1 MAEQAKAAEAARL
14 IEEENGKADKAA
26 HEAVAHLYEME
37 DALHRAREA
46 RSTIEETHAT
56 ALLASEQRAKPPS
69 NSLSPVD
76 VKQSAE
82 VEQALAESAASLEE
96 AKHKVSKAE
105 AERDAAKK
113 GSDAREKKLGMVR
126 EKKRAHLKKLT
137 GLYNALS
144 DKYEMA
150 VHANSPKANL
160 DVFDKTAA
168 RAVKAEQE
176 RDAAAEQVASLK
188 AQLREAELAS
198 AQRDVSAE
206 PASSRDHKLRLK
218 VAEQTARADKSQEAR
233 VTLAAEKDALV
244 AEKSSLAA
252 ELAKQKL
259 ALTAAA
265 VHLKKLESSS
275 SAASEVASLQ
285 RKLDEQTDA
294 HARAQKD
301 KQALSNELDK
311 QHLDLKTEIEQ
322 HSKAVEMAASLQA
335 ELAQQKA
342 HLASEQ
348 DRLHADGA
356 GQASESKAL
365 GAREREL
372 EGEAQGY
379 AAAERQAA
387 QLAEEVQKQ
396 QLELSSEKE
405 LSAKAQEV
413 SLAPALTP
421 NP

>member
-1 MAEQAKAAEAARL
+1 M
-14 IEEENGKADKAA
+14 
-26 HEAVAHLYEME
+26 
-37 DALHRAREA
+37 RAREFG
-46 RSTIEETHAT
+46 
-56 ALLASEQRAKPPS
+56 
-69 NSLSPVD
+69 N
-76 VKQSAE
+76 
-82 VEQALAESAASLEE
+82 
-96 AKHKVSKAE
+96 
-105 AERDAAKK
+105 
-113 GSDAREKKLGMVR
+113 
-126 EKKRAHLKKLT
+126 
-137 GLYNALS
+137 
-144 DKYEMA
+144 
-150 VHANSPKANL
+150 
-160 DVFDKTAA
+160 FD
-168 RAVKAEQE
+168 
-176 RDAAAEQVASLK
+176 
-188 AQLREAELAS
+188 
-198 AQRDVSAE
+198 
-206 PASSRDHKLRLK
+206 
-218 VAEQTARADKSQEAR
+218 
-233 VTLAAEKDALV
+233 
-244 AEKSSLAA
+244 
-252 ELAKQKL
+252 
-259 ALTAAA
+259 
-265 VHLKKLESSS
+265 
-275 SAASEVASLQ
+275 LQ

-413 SLAPALTP
+413 SLAPARTP

>member
-1 MAEQAKAAEAARL
+1 M
-14 IEEENGKADKAA
+14 
-26 HEAVAHLYEME
+26 
-37 DALHRAREA
+37 
-46 RSTIEETHAT
+46 
-56 ALLASEQRAKPPS
+56 
-69 NSLSPVD
+69 
-76 VKQSAE
+76 
-82 VEQALAESAASLEE
+82 
-96 AKHKVSKAE
+96 
-105 AERDAAKK
+105 
-113 GSDAREKKLGMVR
+113 
-126 EKKRAHLKKLT
+126 
-137 GLYNALS
+137 
-144 DKYEMA
+144 
-150 VHANSPKANL
+150 
-160 DVFDKTAA
+160 
-168 RAVKAEQE
+168 
-176 RDAAAEQVASLK
+176 ASLK

-413 SLAPALTP
+413 SLAPARTP